1 MYTRTYNFLS
11 QYLVKRLSQF
21 KEKRKNYVYTYR
33 FEVLLKVFT
42 EYKDTFIIVRAFL
55 ILNRMIILTI
65 EIGLH

>member
-21 KEKRKNYVYTYR
+21 KEKIKNNVYTYR

-42 EYKDTFIIVRAFL
+42 EYKGTFIIVRAFL